1 MSVIVNIDGQQ
12 VEWDTQPTKED
23 IEEYRRLS
31 RGQKSDSRVGI
42 KGMADTGQYM
52 YQQGFE
58 GLKDLA
64 KLSLMSGPSPQEKA
78 ELKAQGFSEEEIKE
92 MYTGGMGVLESAK
105 PPGVEQLVF
114 PGRADY
120 GTRYLGAGS
129 RAVTGS
135 LGIGGVPSMFGYGML
150 SEAGGDVAQALGGPR
165 IAGEI
170 GAPLAAPL
178 VTLPFVAKKTVESAV
193 QASPEIS
200 SKIAQFQL
208 GGSLEQIRQEVPD
221 LNIRLGIAERLAQ
234 QNPNFKPNLAQITES
249 SVAESL
255 IKRQI
260 AREGGATFKGTIDQ
274 AQTKTKRAAQQILAR
289 TFPVAP
295 EGIVDATKV
304 QIRNSLA
311 PALEQQVKIN
321 DAITNLGVGLKTKKG
336 SQQEIG
342 LKLRNIYEQ
351 QLESATN
358 VKNSLYAKANEIADQ
373 RNLVVGS
380 DQVANI
386 FKTISDDVD
395 NPLNFI
401 QSLPTKEK
409 ALLSRVLPQ
418 QDEAGNTVFAPLQ
431 ASQVDGAI
439 KSLNSRIFR
448 LDGAATPEALTEASR
463 LKNIRSSLAS
473 ALSTVDD
480 PDYQNTISI
489 ANQYY
494 KNGFKPRFREGMG
507 YDLLR
512 ANQRGQIVANSE
524 VVKKFLEK
532 PENLDDFSLIYG
544 GREDAYDLLRN
555 GVYTTLLQGKGDS
568 LSAKD
573 IKEFVNKYDEGLSK
587 FPKLKQELN
596 TNQTLLDGLE
606 QKALE
611 VEKSKD
617 NILAG
622 VLGNNYKGF
631 IQLGDDGIVS
641 LKTAEFQDS
650 INKSLFGAAAGNA
663 VDRREFNRIKG
674 LALKDPEATDSL
686 RNYVI
691 NAAAAQP
698 NPVEFLKANDGLVG
712 SLFKNNREDYQ
723 NALNILRG
731 IEMSRVTPA
740 RGVPVT
746 SAVPELGEKQLGIP
760 LSSIWSKISN
770 PILSASTA
778 TAQIFSKFLGKQIEE
793 NKDAVYK
800 AILSNPSGF
809 KNALEK
815 TQEITD
821 PKQLGLEALKA
832 IDLSPLSTFF
842 AAKGLKTGFVAL
854 QPNGEVVVNIDG
866 TNVLLPIEDT
876 TKEVIEDLRMQ
887 LRSGE

>member
-1 MSVIVNIDGQQ
+1 MS
-12 VEWDTQPTKED
+12 
-23 IEEYRRLS
+23 
-31 RGQKSDSRVGI
+31 
-42 KGMADTGQYM
+42 DTGQYM

-78 ELKAQGFSEEEIKE
+78 ELKAQGFSDAEITE
-92 MYTGGMGVLESAK
+92 MYTGGMGVLERAK
-105 PPGVEQLVF
+105 PPGVDQLVY
-114 PGRADY
+114 PGKADY

-165 IAGEI
+165 IVGEL

-178 VTLPFVAKKTVESAV
+178 VTAPFVAKQTLESAV
-193 QASPEIS
+193 KASPEIS

-208 GGSLEQIRQEVPD
+208 GGSLEQIRQEIPD
-221 LNIRLGIAERLAQ
+221 LNIRLSIAERLAA

-260 AREGGATFKGTIDQ
+260 AREGGAAFKGQIDQ
-274 AQTKTKRAAQQILAR
+274 SQEKTKKAAQQILAR
-289 TFPVAP
+289 NFPIQSQ
-295 EGIVDATKV
+295 GIVNTASTQLRKE
-304 QIRNSLA
+304 LT
-311 PALEQQVKIN
+311 PALETQIKLN
-321 DAITNLGVGLKTKKG
+321 DAITNLGAGLKAKKG
-336 SQQEIG
+336 SEQEIG
-342 LKLRNIYEQ
+342 LKLRDIYDQ
-351 QLESATN
+351 QLKAATD
-358 VKNSLYAKANEIADQ
+358 VKNSLYAKANEIAEN
-373 RNLVVGS
+373 RNLVVGG

-418 QDEAGNTVFAPLQ
+418 IDEQGNEVFSTLK

-448 LDGAATPEALTEASR
+448 LDGAATPEALTEAVR
-463 LKNIRSSLAS
+463 LKNIRNSLSS
-473 ALSTVDD
+473 ALSTVEDQ
-480 PDYQNTISI
+480 DYQNVISI

-512 ANQRGQIVANSE
+512 SNQRGQTLANSE
-524 VVKKFLEK
+524 VVRKFLAK
-532 PENLDDFSLIYG
+532 PENLDDFSAIYG
-544 GREDAYDLLRN
+544 GREDAYNLLKD
-555 GVYTTLLQGKGDS
+555 GVYTMLIRDKGDS
-568 LSAKD
+568 LSAND
-573 IKEFVNKYDEGLSK
+573 IKAFVDKYDEGLSK
-587 FPKLKQELN
+587 FPNLKQEL
-596 TNQTLLDGLE
+596 TSKQTLLDGLE
-606 QKALE
+606 RKALE
-611 VEKSKD
+611 VEKSKN

-622 VLGNNYKGF
+622 VLGDSYSKF
-631 IQLGDDGIVS
+631 ITLGDDGIVS
-641 LKTAEFQDS
+641 LKSAEFQDS
-650 INKSLFGAAAGNA
+650 INQSLLAAASGNA
-663 VDRREFNRIKG
+663 VGAREFNRIKS

-691 NAAAAQP
+691 NAAAQQP
-698 NPVEFLKANDGLVG
+698 NPVDFLKANDNLVG
-712 SLFKNNREDYQ
+712 ALFKSNREDYQ
-723 NALNILRG
+723 NALTILKG

-746 SAVPELGEKQLGIP
+746 SASPELGERQLGIP
-760 LSSIWSKISN
+760 LSGIFSKVTN

-800 AILSNPSGF
+800 AVLSNPSGF
-809 KNALEK
+809 KAALEK
-815 TQEITD
+815 SGEISD
-821 PKQLGLEALKA
+821 PKQLGIETLKA

-866 TNVLLPIEDT
+866 TNVLLPIEDA
-876 TKEVIEDLRMQ
+876 TKDVIDDLRMQ
-887 LRSGE
+887 MQSGE

>member
-12 VEWDTQPTKED
+12 VEWDSQPTKED
-23 IEEYRRLS
+23 IEEFRRLS
-31 RGQKSDSRVGI
+31 RGQKGDARVGI

-64 KLSLMSGPSPQEKA
+64 KLSLMSGPSPQERA
-78 ELKAQGFSEEEIKE
+78 ELKAQGFSDAEITE
-92 MYTGGMGVLESAK
+92 MYTGGMGVLEAAK
-105 PPGVEQLVF
+105 APGIDQAVF
-114 PGRADY
+114 PSRSDY

-178 VTLPFVAKKTVESAV
+178 VTAPFAAKKIIEGAV
-193 QASPEIS
+193 TASPEIS

-221 LNIRLGIAERLAQ
+221 LNIRLGIAERLAA

-260 AREGGATFKGTIDQ
+260 AREGGAAFKGKIDQ
-274 AQTKTKRAAQQILAR
+274 SQEKTKKAAQQILAR
-289 TFPVAP
+289 NFPIQSGGV
-295 EGIVDATKV
+295 VNATSAEVK
-304 QIRNSLA
+304 SKLA
-311 PALEQQVKIN
+311 PALEQQIKLN
-321 DAITNLGVGLKTKKG
+321 DAITNLGSALKSRKG
-336 SQQEIG
+336 SEQEIG
-342 LKLRNIYEQ
+342 LKLRNIYDD
-351 QLESATN
+351 QLKAATD

-380 DQVANI
+380 DQVSNI
-386 FKTISDDVD
+386 FKTITEDVD
-395 NPLNFI
+395 NPINFI

-418 QDEAGNTVFAPLQ
+418 VDEAGNEVFSPLK

-439 KSLNSRIFR
+439 KSLNARIFR
-448 LDGAATPEALTEASR
+448 LDGAATPESLTESFR
-463 LKNIRSSLAS
+463 LKNIRNSLNNALAS
-473 ALSTVDD
+473 VDD
-480 PDYQNTISI
+480 QDYQNSISI

-507 YDLLR
+507 YDLLN
-512 ANQRGQIVANSE
+512 ANRRGQVVANSE
-524 VVKKFLEK
+524 VVRKFLEK
-532 PENLDDFSLIYG
+532 PENLDDFSSIYG
-544 GREDAYDLLRN
+544 GREDAYELLKD
-555 GVYTTLLQGKGDS
+555 GVYTMLIRDKGDS

-573 IKEFVNKYDEGLSK
+573 VKAFVDKYDEGLSK
-587 FPKLKQELN
+587 FPKLKQELSSR
-596 TNQTLLDGLE
+596 QSLLEGLE
-606 QKALE
+606 LKAQE

-622 VLGNNYKGF
+622 VLGDNYRQF
-631 IQLGDDGIVS
+631 ISLGDDGIVA
-641 LKTAEFQDS
+641 LKSAEFQDS
-650 INKSLFGAAAGNA
+650 INKSLLSAASGNA
-663 VDRREFNRIKG
+663 VGARDFNRIKG

-691 NAAAAQP
+691 NAAAQQP
-698 NPVEFLKANDGLVG
+698 NPVDFLKANDNLVG
-712 SLFKNNREDYQ
+712 ALFKNNREDYQ
-723 NALNILRG
+723 NALTILRG

-746 SAVPELGEKQLGIP
+746 SATPEIGERQLGIP
-760 LSSIWSKISN
+760 ISGIFSKVTN

-778 TAQIFSKFLGKQIEE
+778 TAQVFSKFLGKQIEE

-809 KNALEK
+809 KAALEK
-815 TQEITD
+815 STEISD
-821 PKQLGLEALKA
+821 PKQLGIEALKA

-842 AAKGLKTGFVAL
+842 AQKGLKTGFVAL
-854 QPNGEVVVNIDG
+854 QPNGEVVVDIDG
-866 TNVLLPIEDT
+866 TNVLLPIEDA

-887 LRSGE
+887 MRSGE